1 MKRLTTNCPDNN
13 LDAALNLFYIKD
25 FEVWAEVMGPGPA
38 RHPALADLSAKP
50 QRFCCWT
57 WTSQW
62 MMMGVDYADG

>member
-25 FEVWAEVMGPGPA
+25 FETWVRAEVMAQITQTSGSTIS
-38 RHPALADLSAKP
+38 SAKP
-50 QRFCCWT
+50 QRFCCRT

-62 MMMGVDYADG
+62 MMMA